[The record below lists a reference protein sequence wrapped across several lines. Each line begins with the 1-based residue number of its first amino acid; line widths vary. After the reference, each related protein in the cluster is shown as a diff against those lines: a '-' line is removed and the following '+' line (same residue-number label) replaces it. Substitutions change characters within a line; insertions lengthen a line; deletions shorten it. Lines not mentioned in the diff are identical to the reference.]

1 MVWAFFYFHPYLGK
15 IPNLTNI
22 FQVGWN
28 HQLVYFHIEPKIE
41 TSTKK
46 RRFEKNPTGNF
57 EDLSLQLRR
66 LGAVEHQFQGV
77 RSRGVVNGEGRAF
90 FGVRT
95 RKKRRNPHWNRWN
108 SRGNLGSEFPPGFF
122 FRHFF
127 GEVSIP
133 IPYPWD
139 WYIFTYMETIK
150 FTHSCRLN

>member
-1 MVWAFFYFHPYLGK
+1 MVWAFLYFHPYLGK

-90 FGVRT
+90 FWGPHT
-95 RKKRRNPHWNRWN
+95 KKTKKPTLK
-108 SRGNLGSEFPPGFF
+108 SL
-122 FRHFF
+122 
-127 GEVSIP
+127 
-133 IPYPWD
+133 
-139 WYIFTYMETIK
+139 K
-150 FTHSCRLN
+150 FTWKFGVGISTRIFFQTFFWWGFHTHTISMGLVYIHLHGNHKIHPFM